1 MEVVNMIVPLTV
13 VSGLQIGVG
22 LRLASKGIRDISQLT
37 WGGGYDCIGLA
48 ICCALLSMFWL
59 RDNEMKKKAD
69 DRDLV
74 YSKVSNL
81 PALINLGS

>member
-1 MEVVNMIVPLTV
+1 MLKAVLLKVFDL
-13 VSGLQIGVG
+13 S
-22 LRLASKGIRDISQLT
+22 SQT
-37 WGGGYDCIGLA
+37 DHIPPVMYDFEINNA
-48 ICCALLSMFWL
+48 
-59 RDNEMKKKAD
+59 KKAD

>member
-1 MEVVNMIVPLTV
+1 MY
-13 VSGLQIGVG
+13 LQI
-22 LRLASKGIRDISQLT
+22 LSFRQ
-37 WGGGYDCIGLA
+37 YDFEIGNA
-48 ICCALLSMFWL
+48 
-59 RDNEMKKKAD
+59 KKAD